1 MSDDDQGAA
10 AKTLQPLPALPR
22 PKVLR
27 RQLPVVDDSL
37 VVPARMINEVLYC
50 ERLVYLEW
58 VQGEFKH
65 NFFTVEGK
73 SVHERVDSPG
83 ATRRKPK
90 KSAPENPDKGEPV
103 GSGEVDERLVDVEAH
118 ANPQTQP
125 ENKPD
130 SEVATV
136 PETPAAEA
144 RDIQTRSVWL
154 TSERLGIT
162 TKIDVMEERA
172 DGSVSVVEYKRGK
185 SRGIEWGAY
194 LPERAQLC
202 AQVLVLREHGYTVN
216 DAFIYYAGDRKRV
229 AIEINDGL
237 IKTTLDAVRWVREV
251 VARET
256 IPPPLQDSPKC
267 NGCSLSGVCLPDEVN
282 LLKALDG
289 EVIDEV
295 INPLEHEHLKGP
307 IDPDP
312 WGIVGP
318 QDKPATQL
326 RQLVPARD
334 DRVPLYVKDQGG
346 VIGLS
351 GEQLTISTPSGRQSA
366 RLPNT
371 SEVNVF
377 GNIQITT
384 QALRALVE
392 RGIPVSLF
400 SYGGWFSGR
409 VVSHD
414 SKNVELRIAQH
425 AAAADS
431 VLCVQIARRIVE
443 SKILN
448 CRTLLR
454 RNVPVLDPTVLFE
467 LKQLARKASEAVSL
481 ESLLGYEGTAARVY
495 FGAFTKMLKGVSEF
509 DLDGRNRRPP
519 RDPVN
524 AMLSFAYALL
534 TKDFALALSTAGL
547 DPLLGFYH
555 QPRFGRPA
563 LALDL
568 MEEFRPLI
576 ADSVVIGAINNDVI
590 RDTDFVIA
598 KGGCALSHAARKRFI
613 LAYERRMDQLV
624 THPVFG
630 YRISY
635 RRVLEVQARLLGR
648 LLLGEIETY
657 PQFRT
662 R

>member
-1 MSDDDQGAA
+1 MAEDDRKGVARESEPA
-10 AKTLQPLPALPR
+10 LPTLPR
-22 PKVLR
+22 PKTLKR
-27 RQLPVVDDSL
+27 LPVAPAEPL
-37 VVPARMINEVLYC
+37 VVPARMVNEVLYC

-73 SVHERVDSPG
+73 SVHERVDRAGS
-83 ATRRKPK
+83 TRRKAK
-90 KSAPENPDKGEPV
+90 KTAPEAAAEPETADATNDDV
-103 GSGEVDERLVDVEAH
+103 AAAEIDERVVKADA
-118 ANPQTQP
+118 
-125 ENKPD
+125 
-130 SEVATV
+130 EVAEV
-136 PETPAAEA
+136 PAEEA
-144 RDIQTRSVWL
+144 RDIQTRSLWL
-154 TSERLGIT
+154 TSDRLGIT
-162 TKIDVMEERA
+162 TKIDVVEEQA

-185 SRGIEWGAY
+185 SKGLEWGAY

-202 AQVLVLREHGYTVN
+202 AQVLVLRDHGYVVN

-229 AIEINDGL
+229 PIEINDWL
-237 IKTTLDAVRWVREV
+237 INTTLDAVKWVREV
-251 VARET
+251 VARDT
-256 IPPPLQDSPKC
+256 IPSPLKDNPKC

-289 EVIDEV
+289 EPIDTVID
-295 INPLEHEHLKGP
+295 PYEHEHLKGP
-307 IDPDP
+307 ISPDP
-312 WGIVGP
+312 WDIVGP
-318 QDKPATQL
+318 QEKPTTTL
-326 RQLVPARD
+326 RQLVPSRD
-334 DRVPLYVKDQGG
+334 DRVPVYVRDQGG

-409 VVSHD
+409 VLGHD
-414 SKNVELRIAQH
+414 SKNVQLRMAQH
-425 AAAADS
+425 AAAQDDS
-431 VLCVQIARRIVE
+431 LCVRIARTIIT

-454 RNVPVLDPTVLFE
+454 RNVPAIDPAVLFE
-467 LKQLARKASEAVSL
+467 LKQLARKASECVSL
-481 ESLLGYEGTAARVY
+481 ESLLGIEGTAARVY
-495 FGAFTKMLKGVSEF
+495 FGSFTKMLKGVGDF
-509 DLDGRNRRPP
+509 DLEGRNRRPP
-519 RDPVN
+519 KDPLN

-534 TKDFALALSTAGL
+534 TKDFTHALTTAGL

-576 ADSVVIGAINNDVI
+576 ADSTVIGAINNDVV

-598 KGGCALSHAARKRFI
+598 RGGCALSDAARRRFI
-613 LAYERRMDQLV
+613 LAYERRMDQQV
-624 THPVFG
+624 THPLFG

-648 LLLGEIETY
+648 LLLGEIAEY